1 MEECIKKEYISFI
14 QKQLAEMAKTV
25 KKNSSKNQ
33 AKRENNIF
41 FIFSDKNA
49 KKYMG
54 TGRSFDSQLGTRL
67 QKIAMFISRR
77 KYGSEC
83 VPNLIVL
90 YNVGASIKVS
100 TISYPLR
107 NGMSQK
113 VYWTNKPVEDF
124 LNKKLRKLFDNKSEK
139 ICIKTFK
146 VECESQVIEKIKK
159 EFDKRDAKGNGI
171 PIDLFVLNQ
180 VDDS

>member
-54 TGRSFDSQLGTRL
+54 TGRSFDSQLGTRV

-77 KYGSEC
+77 QYGS
-83 VPNLIVL
+83 
-90 YNVGASIKVS
+90 
-100 TISYPLR
+100 
-107 NGMSQK
+107 
-113 VYWTNKPVEDF
+113 
-124 LNKKLRKLFDNKSEK
+124 
-139 ICIKTFK
+139 
-146 VECESQVIEKIKK
+146 
-159 EFDKRDAKGNGI
+159 
-171 PIDLFVLNQ
+171 
-180 VDDS
+180 

>member
-113 VYWTNKPVEDF
+113 YIG
-124 LNKKLRKLFDNKSEK
+124 L
-139 ICIKTFK
+139 I
-146 VECESQVIEKIKK
+146 SQ
-159 EFDKRDAKGNGI
+159 
-171 PIDLFVLNQ
+171 
-180 VDDS
+180 

>member
-54 TGRSFDSQLGTRL
+54 QEEVLTRSLVPDCKKSQCSFLEGNMV
-67 QKIAMFISRR
+67 QNV
-77 KYGSEC
+77 C
-83 VPNLIVL
+83 LILLFYIMLVL
-90 YNVGASIKVS
+90 
-100 TISYPLR
+100 P
-107 NGMSQK
+107 
-113 VYWTNKPVEDF
+113 
-124 LNKKLRKLFDNKSEK
+124 
-139 ICIKTFK
+139 
-146 VECESQVIEKIKK
+146 
-159 EFDKRDAKGNGI
+159 
-171 PIDLFVLNQ
+171 
-180 VDDS
+180 

>member
-67 QKIAMFISRR
+67 QKIAMFIS
-77 KYGSEC
+77 
-83 VPNLIVL
+83 
-90 YNVGASIKVS
+90 S
-100 TISYPLR
+100 TSFDIFYPFAFFR
-107 NGMSQK
+107 FRIRCKNAENS
-113 VYWTNKPVEDF
+113 F
-124 LNKKLRKLFDNKSEK
+124 R
-139 ICIKTFK
+139 
-146 VECESQVIEKIKK
+146 
-159 EFDKRDAKGNGI
+159 
-171 PIDLFVLNQ
+171 
-180 VDDS
+180 